1 MTRRVLYLLAQILIA
16 SLVTGGLFVLFA
28 WIWTAGLTWQG
39 GLGLVCCT
47 LVVLALLG
55 TEH

>member
-1 MTRRVLYLLAQILIA
+1 MTRHVIRLLSELLLAVI
-16 SLVTGGLFVLFA
+16 VTGGMFVVFA

-39 GLGLVCCT
+39 GLGLVCCV

-55 TEH
+55 TEN

>member
-1 MTRRVLYLLAQILIA
+1 MNRHVLHLLGQILLA
-16 SLVTGGLFVLFA
+16 SLVTGGLFIGFA

-55 TEH
+55 TET

>member
-1 MTRRVLYLLAQILIA
+1 MSHRILAFLGRLLLSVII
-16 SLVTGGLFVLFA
+16 TGGMFVAFA
-28 WIWTAGLTWQG
+28 WIWTAGLSWQA

-55 TEH
+55 TEY

>member
-1 MTRRVLYLLAQILIA
+1 MIRLLWEVLIA

>member
-1 MTRRVLYLLAQILIA
+1 VIRLLWEVLIA

>member
-1 MTRRVLYLLAQILIA
+1 VSHRILAFLGRLLLSVII
-16 SLVTGGLFVLFA
+16 TGGMFVAFA
-28 WIWTAGLTWQG
+28 WIWTAGLSWQA

-55 TEH
+55 TEY